1 MKPFSFYPLAGI
13 DNASQD
19 DAALQVGGQER
30 RNYVREAL
38 NVDIESTGR
47 ARMRAG
53 LRKLVDTALNSLWQ
67 SPLHGDVFAQLGDK
81 WVKVDDRTSWATEPL
96 ATIGEGPVN
105 HLVLNNVVLAAG
117 SAGIFQY
124 DGQRAQKF
132 TIDTPP
138 APLVVAGDD
147 GALDKGSYGVALSWL
162 RNGMESSVSRMT
174 RCEVGQ
180 NGQLAITLPMCL
192 DPGVTHVRLYVTRPD
207 GTELRRVE
215 DYHIS
220 KHMVG
225 VSLLPKDGAAPQF
238 QHLEPMPTGIYFA
251 HWRGRLLTA
260 RANVLR
266 FSEPMAYH
274 LHNPLRAFVQMPQ
287 RITFVQP
294 VDGGIW
300 VGQVDHVAFLSGTSL
315 EDLQL
320 QRKSAKAPVPGSA
333 VVLDAEVVGTEISAG
348 GAQVA
353 AWLAENG
360 YVIGTASG
368 SVLECNAGRLKGIAG
383 NKASTVVFG
392 KRLTTAVI

>member
-1 MKPFSFYPLAGI
+1 MKPFSVYPVAGI
-13 DNASQD
+13 DNASED

-30 RNYVREAL
+30 RNFVRDAV
-38 NVDIESTGR
+38 NVNIDDGR
-47 ARMRAG
+47 VRLRPG
-53 LRKLVDTALNSLWQ
+53 LRKLTERPFTCLWQ
-67 SPLHGDVFAQLGDK
+67 SPLHGDLFGQLGDA
-81 WVKVDDRTSWATEPL
+81 WVMVDRNSWIAEPL
-96 ATIGEGPVN
+96 ATIGEGPVQ
-105 HLVLNNVVLAAG
+105 HMVLNNLVLAAG

-124 DGQRAQKF
+124 DGQRAQRL

-138 APLVVAGDD
+138 APMVAAGDS
-147 GALDKGSYGVALSWL
+147 GSLAKGSYGVALSWL
-162 RNGMESSVSRMT
+162 RGGMESSVSAMA
-174 RCEVGQ
+174 RCEVPEHGA
-180 NGQLAITLPMCL
+180 LTITLPLCL
-192 DPGVTHVRLYVTRPD
+192 DPSVTHARLYVTRPD
-207 GTELRRVE
+207 GWELLRCE
-215 DYHIS
+215 DYPITHAQ
-220 KHMVG
+220 V
-225 VSLLPKDGAAPQF
+225 LLPLLPDGGAPPQF
-238 QHLEPMPTGIYFA
+238 QYMEPMPTGTYLA
-251 HWRGRLLTA
+251 QWRGRLLTA

-266 FSEPMAYH
+266 FSQALAYH
-274 LHNPLRAFVQMPQ
+274 IHDPRHDFVLMPQ

-300 VGQVDHVAFLSGTSL
+300 VGQVDHVAFLAGTSPD
-315 EDLQL
+315 DLQL